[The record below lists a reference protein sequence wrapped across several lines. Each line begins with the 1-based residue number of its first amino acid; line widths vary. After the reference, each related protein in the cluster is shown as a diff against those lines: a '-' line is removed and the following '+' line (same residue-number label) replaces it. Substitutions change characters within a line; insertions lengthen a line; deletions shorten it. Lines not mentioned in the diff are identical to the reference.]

1 MMRIDEKE
9 FNRLPLKK
17 QIQILIEKEKE
28 LEILEKELKLN
39 LK

>member
-1 MMRIDEKE
+1 MMHLDEKE

-17 QIQILIEKEKE
+17 QIKILIEKEKE